1 MTTEEKTMSALEMVN
16 GDTSAP
22 AKLNLEGS
30 NVTTSVALRMDL
42 KTLKEIAEIAV
53 IFSKSQLV
61 ADCYRGEQ
69 GRANAFVALSL
80 GYDLG
85 ISPFMALN
93 EIVVIKGRPSIQGR
107 LAIALINQRAPIIG
121 SIMYEEGGE
130 GDDQFCEA
138 YCIEKTSKKRLSYRM
153 TMGDAKIA
161 GWLKGDYSYWHKDP
175 KLMLRYRSASYLERT
190 HFPGVLMGLMTTEEI
205 QDINNVDSKKETEKL
220 KKEIGLSK

>member
-1 MTTEEKTMSALEMVN
+1 MTNEEKTQTALEAI
-16 GDTSAP
+16 DSTAP
-22 AKLNLEGS
+22 AMPSINE
-30 NVTTSVALRMDL
+30 NVTTSAALRMDL

-93 EIVVIKGRPSIQGR
+93 EIVVVKGRPSVQGR

-121 SIMYEEGGE
+121 TVMYEEGGK
-130 GDDQFCEA
+130 GDEQFCEA
-138 YCIEKTSKKRLSYRM
+138 YCIERTTKQRLSYRL
-153 TMGDAKIA
+153 TMADAKAA
-161 GWLKGDYSYWHKDP
+161 GWLSGSYSYWHKDP

-190 HFPGVLMGLMTTEEI
+190 SFPGVLMGLMTTEEVE
-205 QDINNVDSKKETEKL
+205 DMNNIATLKKDDEVKKEL
-220 KKEIGLSK
+220 GLNKK